1 MQGRVTHPRT
11 IGASESQA
19 MAPTTVEVSHP
30 TAKGVQTDRYTGVL
44 LWPLIEA
51 AGPIDEN
58 GPSFHLQHILRAT
71 GRDGYAVVLAIG
83 ELDPNFEGKQV
94 LIRFLSC
101 VPLFSH
107 IYGASKHEVDMT
119 RLCRL
124 SAVVAAVFSL
134 TVQSAF
140 AAQTNVAVAAN
151 FTDAAKEIA
160 AAYKTKTGNDAVL
173 SFGASGQ
180 FYTQI
185 SQGAPFEVF
194 LSADDE
200 RPTKAIAEGLGVQ
213 GTAFTY
219 AIGKLV
225 LWSKQPGLVQGE
237 ATLTKASFD
246 KLSICN
252 PVAAPYGA
260 AAVETMKGLKLYDAL
275 QPKLVVGAN
284 ISQAF
289 QFVQTGNA
297 EIGFVAL
304 SQVIDDT
311 AGSKWMVP
319 QNLYS
324 PIRQDAVL
332 LKKGESNEAAT
343 GFLSFLKGPQATAI
357 IRKYGYEVG
366 ASD

>member
-1 MQGRVTHPRT
+1 MR
-11 IGASESQA
+11 
-19 MAPTTVEVSHP
+19 HP
-30 TAKGVQTDRYTGVL
+30 T
-44 LWPLIEA
+44 
-51 AGPIDEN
+51 
-58 GPSFHLQHILRAT
+58 
-71 GRDGYAVVLAIG
+71 
-83 ELDPNFEGKQV
+83 
-94 LIRFLSC
+94 
-101 VPLFSH
+101 
-107 IYGASKHEVDMT
+107 
-119 RLCRL
+119 RL
-124 SAVVAAVFSL
+124 SALIAALLSL
-134 TVQSAF
+134 TATHAL
-140 AAQTNVAVAAN
+140 AAQTTVAVAAN

-160 AAYKTKTGNDAVL
+160 AAYKAKTGNDAVL

-200 RPTKAIAEGLGVQ
+200 RPRKTVDDGFGVR
-213 GTAFTY
+213 GSTFTY

-225 LWSKQPGLVQGE
+225 LWSKQPGLVQGD
-237 ATLTKASFD
+237 ATLTKAAFD

-252 PVAAPYGA
+252 PAAAPYGA
-260 AAVETMKGLKLYDAL
+260 AAVETMKALKLYDAL

-297 EIGFVAL
+297 ELGFVAL
-304 SQVIDDT
+304 SQVIDDK

-319 QNLYS
+319 QTLYS

-332 LKKGESNEAAT
+332 LKKGQSNEAAT
-343 GFLSFLKGPQATAI
+343 GFLAFLKEPEAISI